1 MLSHHVLHKTRPH
14 IRLPR
19 WTEAVVACRSSFGTT
34 PVNRIDSSKYNA
46 TLKNLHVGR
55 HTRVIFQGFTGRQ
68 ATANAKE
75 SIAWGTNIVGGVTP
89 GREGQ
94 HLELPAVEALKPD
107 ATGIY
112 VAAHHAKAAIEEA
125 IEAEVPLIVAV
136 AEHVPLHDILR
147 VSSMTRPTS
156 NGRHV
161 PERHTQCRRSAS
173 RLLGANSPGI
183 ISAVGKCR
191 IGFQPLPCFEPGKV
205 GIVAKSGTLSY
216 ETAASTL
223 RAGLGQSLCIGVGG
237 DVLSGTSLVDGLKIL
252 AEDESTEAIAI
263 CGEIGGYAEIQAAEW
278 IKDYR
283 ARTRHPKPI
292 AAIIAG
298 INAAPG
304 RVMGHAGAVAL
315 PGEPDTW
322 DKIEALLDAG
332 VEVVNHPSRFGPVLK
347 SSLSRQPQRK
357 GPESGITA
365 TVSPTSEVAAPL
377 HQQRRT
383 LHSFANTHQ
392 PLPTYKRSSPRVAA
406 GSSRRTLHLAHGPAL
421 EVLRQCGINTH
432 ETPQGTQRMLAVSI
446 NRTTSLPCIIAHYPG
461 RTNNVAPPGYLI
473 LSFLDSPDQLR
484 TLVRQL
490 VDLFIAKEAFLVQ
503 TYVTMAPA
511 PTPGSSPERRTAV
524 QVTDAYL
531 CFDDAALRSGNR
543 QADVHSLRD
552 LDCFRDPAEASAESH
567 GIVYIKLG
575 RSDSSDYARRNI
587 GTLVNGAGLA
597 MNTVDALADAGGKAA
612 NFLDTGG
619 KATSETVKRSFE
631 AILQDQRVKCIFV
644 NIFGGLTLGDM
655 IARGIVLA
663 FQDLEEQLATI
674 PVVVRIRG
682 TNEAEGQKIIA
693 DSGLPGLY
701 AFDDFDEAAAKA
713 VELATAAAGR
723 EGGKS

>member
-1 MLSHHVLHKTRPH
+1 
-14 IRLPR
+14 
-19 WTEAVVACRSSFGTT
+19 
-34 PVNRIDSSKYNA
+34 
-46 TLKNLHVGR
+46 
-55 HTRVIFQGFTGRQ
+55 
-68 ATANAKE
+68 
-75 SIAWGTNIVGGVTP
+75 
-89 GREGQ
+89 
-94 HLELPAVEALKPD
+94 
-107 ATGIY
+107 
-112 VAAHHAKAAIEEA
+112 
-125 IEAEVPLIVAV
+125 
-136 AEHVPLHDILR
+136 
-147 VSSMTRPTS
+147 
-156 NGRHV
+156 
-161 PERHTQCRRSAS
+161 
-173 RLLGANSPGI
+173 
-183 ISAVGKCR
+183 
-191 IGFQPLPCFEPGKV
+191 
-205 GIVAKSGTLSY
+205 
-216 ETAASTL
+216 
-223 RAGLGQSLCIGVGG
+223 
-237 DVLSGTSLVDGLKIL
+237 
-252 AEDESTEAIAI
+252 
-263 CGEIGGYAEIQAAEW
+263 
-278 IKDYR
+278 
-283 ARTRHPKPI
+283 
-292 AAIIAG
+292 
-298 INAAPG
+298 
-304 RVMGHAGAVAL
+304 MGHAGAVAL

-461 RTNNVAPPGYLI
+461 RTNNVAPPWVSDFEVREGGADISGLPYREICDTLD

-631 AILQDQRVKCIFV
+631 AILQDQRVKV
-644 NIFGGLTLGDM
+644 SRL
-655 IARGIVLA
+655 RYSGI
-663 FQDLEEQLATI
+663 
-674 PVVVRIRG
+674 
-682 TNEAEGQKIIA
+682 
-693 DSGLPGLY
+693 
-701 AFDDFDEAAAKA
+701 
-713 VELATAAAGR
+713 
-723 EGGKS
+723 